1 MTEMH
6 RFTAWSSSCVEEEL
20 VPLLELVQDCVEVS
34 VGEKHSSPEQMMS
47 RFLDQGFK
55 PSQESGVYGRTTKFN
70 NQLLVV
76 YSLVRA
82 GLDVPGVYLILISFS

>member
-1 MTEMH
+1 MH
-6 RFTAWSSSCVEEEL
+6 RFTAWSSACIQEEL
-20 VPLLELVQDCVEVS
+20 VPLLKLVQDCVEIS
-34 VGEKHSSPEQMMS
+34 VGEKHPSPEQMMS

-55 PSQESGVYGRTTKFN
+55 PSQEIGVYWRTTKFD

-82 GLDVPGVYLILISFS
+82 GLYVPGVHLILISFS